1 MWACPAHSPGTLSKP
16 QKGGY
21 RLTLARSCPHR
32 PPKACTCAYMQT
44 RAHTSQAPYTH
55 PRCTLGRGSGS
66 EAHWERPRPAGG
78 GWGCEP
84 VGADRPT
91 KTSCS
96 GLQGVPRA
104 ARMHP
109 TPRAQACRSS
119 DQRSEALQPF
129 GARLRDRWAHS
140 RTGAG
145 RLVQE
150 RNENVSCVCSKHAH
164 ESQLDN
170 TIEQALMQ
178 LAERMPSMKH
188 EHARAR
194 AQRKRI

>member
-1 MWACPAHSPGTLSKP
+1 MTA
-16 QKGGY
+16 
-21 RLTLARSCPHR
+21 RLVQINQRRIGKRSVR
-32 PPKACTCAYMQT
+32 LYLNGLKLNATNI
-44 RAHTSQAPYTH
+44 
-55 PRCTLGRGSGS
+55 
-66 EAHWERPRPAGG
+66 PAGG